1 MMRKHFLFISLLTVL
16 GIIGSKGDQPVY
28 AAATILKCVG
38 QIPNKTACLIEANSL
53 KTTIYR
59 VDLCKESP
67 FPNYRS
73 SADYASAG
81 CISLFN
87 DNGKLYKG
95 KFKKGNKYKLPE
107 KGRDIIKSGS
117 YNYLTIVFE
126 NRFKSSGKYT
136 SGQRT
141 WTTTRRIDKKTNRK
155 VLNINKGQ
163 PIEFT
168 SKLSNWRGKFN
179 KNNDYCDNNGGTY
192 SRCEVNYNGYE
203 LTSIGL
209 GKNFIESYGSD
220 LSYMFYMN
228 KLLSPIKLKEGA
240 DLDFY
245 LIDNNGLE
253 VYGNGDTVNSITIAP
268 FIFKVTYLEKD
279 ELPWLK
285 I

>member
-1 MMRKHFLFISLLTVL
+1 MMRNHSSLISLLTIL
-16 GIIGSKGDQPVY
+16 GIICNKGDQPVHS
-28 AAATILKCVG
+28 AATIIQCAG

-53 KTTIYR
+53 KTNIYR
-59 VDLCKESP
+59 IDLCKESP

-73 SADYASAG
+73 SADYSSAG

-95 KFKKGNKYKLPE
+95 QFKKGNKYKLPE
-107 KGRDIIKSGS
+107 KGRDIIKTGS

-126 NRFKSSGKYT
+126 NRFTSSGKYT
-136 SGQRT
+136 SGKRT
-141 WTTTRRIDKKTNRK
+141 WTTTRRVDKKSNKKFLNTNEE
-155 VLNINKGQ
+155 Q
-163 PIEFT
+163 PKEFT
-168 SKLSNWRGKFN
+168 SKLSNWRGKLN

-228 KLLSPIKLKEGA
+228 KLLSPINLKAGT

-268 FIFKVTYLEKD
+268 FIFEVTYLEKD
-279 ELPWLK
+279 ELR
-285 I
+285 